1 MAGKVMAVWFCLAAS
16 LVIGVSPMPAQ
27 QPDSLPLPL
36 VSPRALPPGTIQ
48 PLTPGEKARLALK
61 NTVSPRALANRAL
74 LAGLNHWMDHPEEW
88 ENSIDGYGQ
97 RFASRMGRLAVRNAI
112 QLSTDVAFKTDPR
125 YDRCECTGFLAR
137 SGHAWKRVLVS
148 RRDNGGEMI
157 SVSRLAGAYV
167 TPMITD
173 QWYPAR
179 LNTWEH
185 KLESGSMFLAWRGV
199 NQMIKEFWPDI
210 KRTLR
215 RNRD

>member
-16 LVIGVSPMPAQ
+16 LVIGVSPMLAQ